1 MPHIHPSA
9 WLSGVYY
16 VALPSSLGADDDGT
30 AGWIEFGRPYW
41 DFQIRAEPETRLIE
55 PEEGLMLLFP
65 SYMFHRTLPFHRLG
79 RAHQHRLRRAAGRVT
94 AAGNHGNVRMNEQ
107 RKLPQEAGYNLR
119 LRHPDFD
126 EYLAVWEAESARV
139 RDSLDCILDVR
150 YGAGPN
156 MTADL
161 FPAPTS
167 GAPIQVF
174 IHGGYWRGMDKDVHS
189 FPAEGFV
196 AAGGAAVS
204 LNYALAPAVTLDTII
219 EQCRTAH
226 EWVADNAGRL
236 NGDPDRIFVSGHS
249 AGGHLTAM
257 MLCTDWAARGRP
269 ADLVKGGTAI
279 SGIFDLAPLME
290 TSINDDV
297 RLDAEAAARNSP
309 IHNLP
314 AAGAGGP
321 LIAAVGA
328 AETAAFVAQNRA
340 FAEAWQARGFEA
352 TVMEIEG
359 LHHYNVVMEMGRPGS
374 ALTQAALTQM
384 GL

>member
-1 MPHIHPSA
+1 
-9 WLSGVYY
+9 
-16 VALPSSLGADDDGT
+16 
-30 AGWIEFGRPYW
+30 
-41 DFQIRAEPETRLIE
+41 
-55 PEEGLMLLFP
+55 
-65 SYMFHRTLPFHRLG
+65 
-79 RAHQHRLRRAAGRVT
+79 
-94 AAGNHGNVRMNEQ
+94 MNEQ
-107 RKLPQEAGYNLR
+107 RDLPQEAGYNLR
-119 LRHPDFD
+119 QRHPEFE
-126 EYLAVWEAESARV
+126 EYFAVWEAESARV
-139 RDSLDCILDVR
+139 RDSLDCKLDVR

-161 FPAPTS
+161 FPAAAG

-174 IHGGYWRGMDKDVHS
+174 IHGGYWRSMDKDIHS

-204 LNYALAPAVTLDTII
+204 LNYALAPAVTLDTIV
-219 EQCRTAH
+219 EQCRTAI
-226 EWVADNAGRL
+226 EWIAGNAGRL
-236 NGDPDRIFVSGHS
+236 NGNPDRIFVSGHS
-249 AGGHLTAM
+249 AGGHLTGA

-314 AAGAGGP
+314 SGGAGGQ

-328 AETAAFVAQNRA
+328 AETPEFLAQNRG
-340 FAEAWQARGFEA
+340 FAEAWQARGFQA

-359 LHHYNVVMEMGRPGS
+359 LHHFNVVMEMGRPGS
-374 ALTQAALTQM
+374 ALTQAALAQM

>member
-1 MPHIHPSA
+1 MLNDGIDGM
-9 WLSGVYY
+9 SG
-16 VALPSSLGADDDGT
+16 
-30 AGWIEFGRPYW
+30 
-41 DFQIRAEPETRLIE
+41 
-55 PEEGLMLLFP
+55 
-65 SYMFHRTLPFHRLG
+65 
-79 RAHQHRLRRAAGRVT
+79 
-94 AAGNHGNVRMNEQ
+94 Q
-107 RKLPQEAGYNLR
+107 RHLPQEAGYNLR
-119 LRHPDFD
+119 LRHPDFE
-126 EYLAVWEAESARV
+126 EYFAVWESESARI

-161 FPAPTS
+161 FPAPAG

-174 IHGGYWRGMDKDVHS
+174 IHGGYWRAMDKDVHS
-189 FPAEGFV
+189 FPAEGLV

-204 LNYALAPAVTLDTII
+204 LNYALAPAVTLETIV
-219 EQCRTAH
+219 EQCRTAM
-226 EWVADNAGRL
+226 EWIADNAARL

-249 AGGHLTAM
+249 AGGHLTAA

-269 ADLVKGGTAI
+269 AGLVKGGTAI

-297 RLDAEAAARNSP
+297 RLDAESAARNSP

-314 AAGAGGP
+314 AAGAP
-321 LIAAVGA
+321 LVAAVGA
-328 AETAAFVAQNRA
+328 AETEAFVAQNRA
-340 FAEAWQARGFEA
+340 FAEAWRARGFDA

-359 LHHYNVVMEMGRPGS
+359 LHHYNVVMEMGCPGS
-374 ALTQAALTQM
+374 ALTQAALAQM

>member
-1 MPHIHPSA
+1 MS
-9 WLSGVYY
+9 
-16 VALPSSLGADDDGT
+16 
-30 AGWIEFGRPYW
+30 
-41 DFQIRAEPETRLIE
+41 
-55 PEEGLMLLFP
+55 
-65 SYMFHRTLPFHRLG
+65 
-79 RAHQHRLRRAAGRVT
+79 
-94 AAGNHGNVRMNEQ
+94 EQ
-107 RKLPQEAGYNLR
+107 RDLPQEAGYNVR
-119 LRHPDFD
+119 RRHPDFED
-126 EYLAVWEAESARV
+126 YFAVWESESARV

-161 FPAPTS
+161 FPAPAG

-174 IHGGYWRGMDKDVHS
+174 IHGGYWRAMDKDMHS

-196 AAGGAAVS
+196 AAGAAAVS
-204 LNYALAPAVTLDTII
+204 INYALAPAVTLDTII
-219 EQCRTAH
+219 EQCRTAF

-249 AGGHLTAM
+249 AGGHLTGT

-279 SGIFDLAPLME
+279 SGVFDLAPIIE
-290 TSINDDV
+290 TSINDDA
-297 RLDAEAAARNSP
+297 RLDAAAAARNSP

-314 AAGAGGP
+314 TTGVP

-328 AETAAFVAQNRA
+328 AETAAFIAQNRA
-340 FAEAWQARGFEA
+340 FAEAWQARGFPA
-352 TVMEIEG
+352 TIMEIED
-359 LHHYNVVMEMGRPGS
+359 LHHFNVVLELGRPGS
-374 ALTQAALTQM
+374 ALTQAALAQM

>member
-1 MPHIHPSA
+1 
-9 WLSGVYY
+9 
-16 VALPSSLGADDDGT
+16 
-30 AGWIEFGRPYW
+30 
-41 DFQIRAEPETRLIE
+41 
-55 PEEGLMLLFP
+55 
-65 SYMFHRTLPFHRLG
+65 
-79 RAHQHRLRRAAGRVT
+79 
-94 AAGNHGNVRMNEQ
+94 MNEQ

-174 IHGGYWRGMDKDVHS
+174 IHGGYWRAMDKDVHS

-204 LNYALAPAVTLDTII
+204 LNYTLAPAVTLDTII

-374 ALTQAALTQM
+374 ALTQAALAQM
-384 GL
+384 DL